1 VEARDNQQQPPG
13 ATMNKFVMSALL
25 LAPAVALAASAFDGT
40 WKLRVGSMQ
49 VTGKP
54 DVWVIAE
61 GTYSCPS
68 CNPPVDKLPAD
79 GAFHKVS
86 GHAYYDELQVRVV
99 DARTVEITQRQ
110 NGKTVGTGT
119 MQVAADGNSLAQKFT
134 SFQGAQPMT
143 GTFSEKRVAAGPP
156 GSHALSGSW
165 LQDQMTDAND
175 ALRTVSFVMTAEGFG
190 MQSNGQS
197 YNAKFDGKQY
207 PVTGDPGNT
216 QVVLKKVNG
225 RTVEEI
231 DYRQGKVVDEIQIAA
246 AADGKTVMMS
256 DKDVAH
262 GQTTTMILD
271 KQ

>member
-1 VEARDNQQQPPG
+1 
-13 ATMNKFVMSALL
+13 MHKFVMSALL
-25 LAPAVALAASAFDGT
+25 LAPAAALAGSAFDGT
-40 WKLRVGSMQ
+40 WKLRVGSIQ

-54 DVWVIAE
+54 DVWVITE
-61 GTYSCPS
+61 GTYSCSS

-79 GAFHKVS
+79 GTFHKLS

-99 DARTVEITQRQ
+99 DARTVEISQRQ

-119 MQVAADGNSLAQKFT
+119 MQVSADGKSFTNKFT

-165 LQDQMTDAND
+165 LQDQMSDAND
-175 ALRTVSFVMTAEGFG
+175 ALRTVDYAMTADAFS
-190 MQSNGQS
+190 MRANGQS
-197 YNAKFDGKQY
+197 YSAKFDGKQY

-216 QVVLKKVNG
+216 QVVLKKINA

-246 AADGKTVMMS
+246 AEDGKTVMVA

>member
-1 VEARDNQQQPPG
+1 
-13 ATMNKFVMSALL
+13 MNKFVMSALL
-25 LAPAVALAASAFDGT
+25 LAPAAALAASAFDGT
-40 WKLRVGSMQ
+40 WKMRVGSIQ

-61 GTYSCPS
+61 GTYSCSS
-68 CNPPVDKLPAD
+68 CVPPVDKLPAD

-86 GHAYYDELQVRVV
+86 GHAYYDELQVRIV
-99 DARTVEITQRQ
+99 DARTVEISQRQ
-110 NGKTVGTGT
+110 NGKTIGTGT
-119 MQVAADGNSLAQKFT
+119 MQVSADGKSFTNKFT

-143 GTFSEKRVAAGPP
+143 GSVTEKRVAAGPP

-175 ALRTVSFVMTAEGFG
+175 ALRTVSLAMSADGFG

-216 QVVLKKVNG
+216 QVVLKKING
-225 RTVEEI
+225 RTVEET

-246 AADGKTVMMS
+246 AEDGKTVMMS

-262 GQTTTMILD
+262 GQTTTMIFD

>member
-1 VEARDNQQQPPG
+1 
-13 ATMNKFVMSALL
+13 MNKFVMSALL
-25 LAPAVALAASAFDGT
+25 LAPATALAASAFDGT
-40 WKLRVGSMQ
+40 WKMRVGSIQ

-68 CNPPVDKLPAD
+68 CDPPVDKLPAD
-79 GAFHKVS
+79 GAPHKIS
-86 GHAYYDELQVRVV
+86 GHAYYDELQVRIV

-110 NGKTVGTGT
+110 GGKVVGTGT
-119 MQVAADGNSLAQKFT
+119 MQVAADGKSFTDKFT
-134 SFQGAQPMT
+134 SFTGTQPMT
-143 GTFSEKRVAAGPP
+143 GTFTEKRVAAGPP

-165 LQDQMTDAND
+165 LPDQISDGND
-175 ALRTVSFVMTAEGFG
+175 ALRTVSYAMTADAFN
-190 MQSNGQS
+190 MHANGQS
-197 YNAKFDGKQY
+197 YSAKFDGKQY

-216 QVVLKKVNG
+216 QVVLKKING

-246 AADGKTVMMS
+246 AEDGKTVMMS

-262 GQTTTMILD
+262 GQTTTLIFD